1 MFNRRL
7 FVLATAI
14 GLSLPFHSALAQQWP
29 ERPIKF
35 IVPSGA
41 GGAADIVCRIFAAEL
56 EKQLKQP
63 IIIDNKPGSGG
74 VIGVSA
80 IARSAPD
87 GYTLGY
93 GNLAT
98 LSINPALIKNLSY
111 NVQKD
116 LIPVAQFTYTHNLL
130 VTRPG
135 LQFKSLQELVDH
147 IKSKPPKSVTFASSG
162 VGTTTHL
169 TQSLFEQT
177 YGVDISHIPY
187 KTSTQAHQDLLG
199 NRVDAMFENINTIS
213 PHIKSGALK
222 ALAFTGKNRSPLFPD
237 VPTMEELGVKG
248 FVVSSWG
255 GLIFPAG
262 TPKAI
267 VDRLNKE
274 VNVVL
279 QSQSLRDAYAKISG
293 NAPPVHT
300 QEEFANLVKTET
312 ERWAEIV
319 KKAGVSLEPGA

>member
-7 FVLATAI
+7 FMLATAI
-14 GLSLPFHSALAQQWP
+14 GLSLPFHSVLAQQWP
-29 ERPIKF
+29 TRPIKF

-41 GGAADIVCRIFAAEL
+41 GGGPDIVCRIFAAEL

-63 IIIDNKPGSGG
+63 IIVENKPGSGG
-74 VIGVSA
+74 TIGMNA

-93 GNLAT
+93 GNIAT
-98 LSINPALIKNLSY
+98 LAINPALRKNLPY
-111 NVQKD
+111 DVQKD

-130 VTRPG
+130 VTRPE
-135 LQFKSLQELVDH
+135 LPVTTLQELVDH
-147 IKSKPPKSVTFASSG
+147 IKSAPAKSVTFASSG
-162 VGTTTHL
+162 VGTTSHL
-169 TQSLFEQT
+169 TQALFEQT
-177 YGVDISHIPY
+177 FGLDTSHIPY

-199 NRVDAMFENINTIS
+199 NRVDGMFENINTIS
-213 PHIKSGALK
+213 PHVKSGALK

-248 FVVSSWG
+248 FVVSPWG
-255 GLIFPAG
+255 GLVFPAG
-262 TPKAI
+262 TPKEI
-267 VDRLNKE
+267 VDRLNE
-274 VNVVL
+274 AVNIVL

-300 QEEFANLVKTET
+300 QEDFANLVKTET
-312 ERWAEIV
+312 ARWAEII
-319 KKAGVSLEPGA
+319 KKAGVSVDAGA